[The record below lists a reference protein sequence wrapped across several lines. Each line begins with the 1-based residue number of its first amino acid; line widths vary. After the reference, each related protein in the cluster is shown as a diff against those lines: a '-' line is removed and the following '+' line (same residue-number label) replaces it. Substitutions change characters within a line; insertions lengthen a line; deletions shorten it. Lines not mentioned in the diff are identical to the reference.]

1 LKFIVV
7 AFIHFSMNICS
18 YNKLRG
24 SQHQRQRQG
33 FAVFH
38 VRHPFGG

>member
-7 AFIHFSMNICS
+7 ALIHFSMNICS
-18 YNKLRG
+18 YDKLRG
-24 SQHQRQRQG
+24 SQHQRQG